1 MGSDGRRR
9 NLMQIADGVIH
20 IEEAGMRQHND
31 ITISV
36 KHIQTYDAIAATGS
50 TIAAAADL
58 GISQSNASRLLHQ
71 LEVYLGVRLFER
83 DKNRLSMTRE
93 GLQLGPEIRAISDR
107 LTALKVTAQELEQG
121 RSLEIPLRLAF
132 PASLSVTLVPRLIK
146 RFLNE
151 DGPLRI
157 EIASGNYLAI
167 ERMVADGQADLGFTR
182 LPSPTAGLR
191 EEQVMPSRNICVMHR
206 DHPLAGE
213 QALTVPELKSHDLIL
228 LNRERPVRH
237 ELEGLF
243 YRQGLRKR
251 PAIEAHSVGC
261 ACALAAEGLGI
272 AIVSALLA
280 REYAAMPLTFV
291 PLEPTLTIDYAIVSS
306 DRQPLPKSA
315 APLLQ
320 YLREW
325 A

>member
-1 MGSDGRRR
+1 MCGFVLSR
-9 NLMQIADGVIH
+9 NLMQF
-20 IEEAGMRQHND
+20 AGGSIRFSGERMAQGHD

-36 KHIQTYDAIAATGS
+36 KHIHAYDAIAATGS

-71 LEVYLGVRLFER
+71 LELYLGVRLFER

-107 LTALKVTAQELEQG
+107 LTALKVTAQELENG

-146 RFLNE
+146 RFLAEN
-151 DGPLRI
+151 GPVRI
-157 EIASGNYLAI
+157 EVASGSYVVI
-167 ERMVADGQADLGFTR
+167 ERMVADGQADIGFTR
-182 LPSPTAGLR
+182 LPSSTPGLR
-191 EEQVMPSRNICVMHR
+191 EEHVLPSRNICVMHR
-206 DHPLAGE
+206 DHPLAKRE
-213 QALTVPELKSHDLIL
+213 NLTVPDLKSHDLIL

-237 ELEGLF
+237 ELEALF
-243 YRQGLRKR
+243 YKQGLRQR

-261 ACALAAEGLGI
+261 ACALAAEGLGM
-272 AIVSALLA
+272 AIVSELLA
-280 REYAAMPLTFV
+280 REYTALPLAFV
-291 PLEPTLTIDYAIVSS
+291 PLEPDLTVDYAVVSS
-306 DRQPLPKSA
+306 DRNPLPKSA
-315 APLLQ
+315 APFLQ

-325 A
+325 T